1 MRLSGGGGERR
12 LCTCA
17 ARRVESTEHVVLE
30 CEIYSAQ
37 RKPLAEAISE
47 WRASMRGFSARA
59 ALRWAIDNK
68 MPAPVMPTEGRTA
81 AGAALRAALLDFHR
95 QVKSVQYS
103 KPRDAAPQPPAVN

>member
-1 MRLSGGGGERR
+1 MP
-12 LCTCA
+12 A
-17 ARRVESTEHVVLE
+17 
-30 CEIYSAQ
+30 
-37 RKPLAEAISE
+37 LAKAIGE
-47 WRASMRGFSARA
+47 WRASMRGFFSARE

>member
-1 MRLSGGGGERR
+1 MCLVAQGPNSLLVFRWCLHAV
-12 LCTCA
+12 A
-17 ARRVESTEHVVLE
+17 ASLRE
-30 CEIYSAQ
+30 
-37 RKPLAEAISE
+37 
-47 WRASMRGFSARA
+47 